1 MKILRQYWIGFLVIL
16 LLLTSIYLIY
26 RKLSQKEIPPHL
38 IVGVGRIDGDL
49 ISLNTKYAGRVK
61 EIFVEEGKEVKKG
74 EIIAVLSGK
83 EYEAELEAVRYNIK
97 AKEKEIEAKEIE
109 LEILKKTLPENVK
122 KARSS
127 LKINLSLLKE
137 LEKQIETVK
146 SIVEKDEKDYERF
159 KNLYEKKLIPEDRL
173 EKIKLKLESDR
184 NRLKGFLEKKKQII
198 QQIDA
203 AKSSL
208 KQAEATVKKIE
219 ILEKGISALKIGIN
233 ALKSREKQLMVI
245 LDELKIRS
253 PVDGYIVDKIADKGE
268 VLGEGMVVAT
278 VIDPETLYLKIF
290 VDTINNG
297 KIKIGDRALI
307 FLDAYPDRPI
317 EARVVRISQRA
328 EFTPKEVAVKEDRIQ
343 RVYAVHIKPL
353 KVEPVLKLGLP
364 AVGVISITG
373 KGLPKS
379 LKELPEI

>member
-1 MKILRQYWIGFLVIL
+1 
-16 LLLTSIYLIY
+16 
-26 RKLSQKEIPPHL
+26 
-38 IVGVGRIDGDL
+38 
-49 ISLNTKYAGRVK
+49 
-61 EIFVEEGKEVKKG
+61 
-74 EIIAVLSGK
+74 
-83 EYEAELEAVRYNIK
+83 
-97 AKEKEIEAKEIE
+97 
-109 LEILKKTLPENVK
+109 
-122 KARSS
+122 
-127 LKINLSLLKE
+127 
-137 LEKQIETVK
+137 
-146 SIVEKDEKDYERF
+146 
-159 KNLYEKKLIPEDRL
+159 
-173 EKIKLKLESDR
+173 
-184 NRLKGFLEKKKQII
+184 
-198 QQIDA
+198 
-203 AKSSL
+203 
-208 KQAEATVKKIE
+208 
-219 ILEKGISALKIGIN
+219 
-233 ALKSREKQLMVI
+233 MVI